1 MKTVINKK
9 SWHLLLMVV
18 FFLSACTN
26 LSLPI
31 SSPTDSDPFLSQNVL
46 TTPQS
51 SPSVM
56 PHPTEAPTSTTIAS
70 NVPDVVTV
78 TPSPLINDEPIELS
92 LEDIEISTLSFP
104 ENFVETNCAAI
115 ENSLVGPL
123 ASDEQNLYYVVMN
136 EPSNLYRMP
145 LDFSEESLIYSSTF
159 ENGFLNVFPVQLSN
173 NWILFVDT
181 NNPTGSFFGEWKLIA
196 VNLLT
201 SDSVVVTTS
210 EKANASLLN
219 FYATISGDTV
229 YWVKNV
235 VDEGNVLTLPSS
247 IYAYQLVDGIESL
260 VYEETSLDHVVTI
273 PYVSEDYLV
282 FERDPNIGKAPE
294 SISIALLDLKSN
306 TLVDL
311 PYESPGS
318 MPQIQYPF
326 ILWKNSY
333 RFDQIKSFTYIN
345 LLTGQNTKVPFVG
358 NPNSDIYLY
367 GAYPF
372 ARTII
377 KTGDRSTMM
386 TLVIFDVSN
395 RKAFVVDTGSND
407 VGIGRVDINSN
418 YIVFNVIPNVG
429 GTADQTTWLCKMPF
443 PAPNMQ

>member
-9 SWHLLLMVV
+9 SRHLLLMVV

-31 SSPTDSDPFLSQNVL
+31 SSPTDSDPSLSQNVL

-56 PHPTEAPTSTTIAS
+56 PHPTEAPTSVT
-70 NVPDVVTV
+70 DVVTV
-78 TPSPLINDEPIELS
+78 TQSPLINDEPIELS

-115 ENSLVGPL
+115 ENSRIGPL
-123 ASDEQNLYYVVMN
+123 ALDEQNLYYVVMN

-145 LDFSEESLIYSSTF
+145 LDFSEKSLIYSSTF

-173 NWILFVDT
+173 NWILFLDS
-181 NNPTGSFFGEWKLIA
+181 NNSTGSFLGKWKLIA

-201 SDSVVVTTS
+201 NDSVVVTTS
-210 EKANASLLN
+210 EKANTSLLN
-219 FYATISGDTV
+219 FYATVSGDTV

-235 VDEGNVLTLPSS
+235 IEGNELTLPSS
-247 IYAYQLVDGIESL
+247 IYAYQLVDGIESI
-260 VYEETSLDHVVTI
+260 VYEETSLDYIVSI

-358 NPNSDIYLY
+358 DPNSDIHLY

-377 KTGDRSTMM
+377 KMGDRSMRMM

-395 RKAFVVDTGSND
+395 RKAFVVDTGSNN
-407 VGIGRVDINSN
+407 VGIGNVDINSN

-429 GTADQTTWLCKMPF
+429 GSGDQTTWLCKMPF
-443 PAPNMQ
+443 PAPN

>member
-9 SWHLLLMVV
+9 SRHLLLMVV

-31 SSPTDSDPFLSQNVL
+31 SSPTDSDPSLSQNVL

-56 PHPTEAPTSTTIAS
+56 PHPTEAPTSVT
-70 NVPDVVTV
+70 DVVTV
-78 TPSPLINDEPIELS
+78 TQSPLINDEPIELS

-104 ENFVETNCAAI
+104 ENLVETNCAAI
-115 ENSLVGPL
+115 ENSRIGPL
-123 ASDEQNLYYVVMN
+123 ALDEQNLYYVVMN

-145 LDFSEESLIYSSTF
+145 LDFSEKSLIYSSTF

-173 NWILFVDT
+173 NWILFLDS
-181 NNPTGSFFGEWKLIA
+181 NNSTGSFLGKWKLIA

-201 SDSVVVTTS
+201 NDSVVVTTS
-210 EKANASLLN
+210 EKANTSLLN
-219 FYATISGDTV
+219 FYATVSGDTV

-235 VDEGNVLTLPSS
+235 IEGNELTLPSS
-247 IYAYQLVDGIESL
+247 IYAYQLVGGIESL

-358 NPNSDIYLY
+358 DPNSDIHLY

-377 KTGDRSTMM
+377 KMGDRSMRMM

-395 RKAFVVDTGSND
+395 RKAFVVDTGSNN
-407 VGIGRVDINSN
+407 VGIGNVDINSN

-429 GTADQTTWLCKMPF
+429 GSGDQTTWLCKMPF
-443 PAPNMQ
+443 PAPN

>member
-9 SWHLLLMVV
+9 SRHLLLMVV

-31 SSPTDSDPFLSQNVL
+31 SSPTDSDPSLSQNVL

-56 PHPTEAPTSTTIAS
+56 PHPTEAPTSVT
-70 NVPDVVTV
+70 DVVTV
-78 TPSPLINDEPIELS
+78 TQSPLINDEPIELS

-104 ENFVETNCAAI
+104 ENLVETNCAAI
-115 ENSLVGPL
+115 ENSRIGPL
-123 ASDEQNLYYVVMN
+123 ALDEQNLYYVVMN

-145 LDFSEESLIYSSTF
+145 LDFSEKSLIYSSTF

-173 NWILFVDT
+173 NWILFLDS
-181 NNPTGSFFGEWKLIA
+181 NNSTGSFLGKWKLIA

-201 SDSVVVTTS
+201 NDSVVVTTS

-247 IYAYQLVDGIESL
+247 IYAYQLVGGIESL

-358 NPNSDIYLY
+358 DPNSDIHLY

-377 KTGDRSTMM
+377 KMGDRSMRMM

-395 RKAFVVDTGSND
+395 RKAFVVDTGSNN
-407 VGIGRVDINSN
+407 VGIGNVDINSN

-429 GTADQTTWLCKMPF
+429 GSGDQTTWLCKMPF
-443 PAPNMQ
+443 PAPN

>member
-9 SWHLLLMVV
+9 SRHLLLMVV

-31 SSPTDSDPFLSQNVL
+31 SSPTDSDPSLSQNVL

-56 PHPTEAPTSTTIAS
+56 PHPTEAPTSVT
-70 NVPDVVTV
+70 DVVTV
-78 TPSPLINDEPIELS
+78 TQSPLINDEPIELS

-104 ENFVETNCAAI
+104 ENLVETNCAAI
-115 ENSLVGPL
+115 ENSRIGPL
-123 ASDEQNLYYVVMN
+123 ALDEQNLYYVVMN

-145 LDFSEESLIYSSTF
+145 LDFSEKSLIYSSTF

-173 NWILFVDT
+173 NWILFLDS
-181 NNPTGSFFGEWKLIA
+181 NNSTGSFLGKWKLIA

-201 SDSVVVTTS
+201 NDSVVVTTS
-210 EKANASLLN
+210 EKANTSLLN
-219 FYATISGDTV
+219 FYATVSGDTV

-235 VDEGNVLTLPSS
+235 IEGNELTLPSS
-247 IYAYQLVDGIESL
+247 IYAYQLVDGIESI
-260 VYEETSLDHVVTI
+260 VYEETSLDYIVSI

-358 NPNSDIYLY
+358 DPNSDIHLY

-377 KTGDRSTMM
+377 KMGDRSMRMM

-395 RKAFVVDTGSND
+395 RKAFVVDTGSNN
-407 VGIGRVDINSN
+407 VGIGNVDINSN

-429 GTADQTTWLCKMPF
+429 GSGDQTTWLCKMPF
-443 PAPNMQ
+443 PAPN